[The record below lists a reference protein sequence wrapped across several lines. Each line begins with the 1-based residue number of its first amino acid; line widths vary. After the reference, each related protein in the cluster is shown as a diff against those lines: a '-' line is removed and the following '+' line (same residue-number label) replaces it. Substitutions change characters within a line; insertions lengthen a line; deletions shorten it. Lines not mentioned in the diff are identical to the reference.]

1 MKAPVAAMRLDKWL
15 WCARFFK
22 SRALA
27 TRFCAGTGVRIN
39 GNPVLKPHHA
49 IRPGDVLTFA
59 LGSNIRVA
67 RVRALADRR
76 GPPSAARELYD
87 DLSSTPRPGAGHPDL
102 ES

>member
-1 MKAPVAAMRLDKWL
+1 MNAPVTAMRLDKWL

-39 GNPVLKPHHA
+39 GTPSTKPHQT

-59 LGSNIRVA
+59 LGSNIRV
-67 RVRALADRR
+67 VRAVAMAGRR
-76 GPPSAARELYD
+76 GPASEARLLYQ
-87 DLSSTPRPGAGHPDL
+87 DLTGAPAR
-102 ES
+102 

>member
-1 MKAPVAAMRLDKWL
+1 MNAPVAAIRLDKWL

-39 GNPVLKPHHA
+39 GNPVIKPHHA

-59 LGSNIRVA
+59 LGSNIRVV
-67 RVRALADRR
+67 RIRALADRR
-76 GPPSAARELYD
+76 GASAHVGRKPL
-87 DLSSTPRPGAGHPDL
+87 
-102 ES
+102 